1 MDTGNATTSDSRKC
15 PSCGAEVLSTM
26 QFCVNCGGRMPTR
39 TCPHCNEQI
48 TGNPEFCRNCGKSLV
63 PSRTCP
69 KCNVPISGNPEFCRH
84 CGALLYKPRVCPFC
98 GAIISRD
105 AKFCNTCGR
114 GVGIQNPTINNEK
127 LVEKARDLFEQV
139 KRFGTVPDVPN
150 PDARSYYPDSLY
162 DQETLKKTIS
172 VLEKFLQTAT
182 PDLTVS
188 LNRLSLSLATWHKM
202 EIGITN
208 TGTAHAFF
216 VTLIFSS
223 DFDTR
228 RIKPT
233 TVEAGATKVI
243 EIGILPK
250 TPGNIP
256 IEVTMNYKDAKNRDY
271 IKTNE
276 FWIDVV
282 LQSATPHMFNSGENM
297 QQSPNPFAGPGTSQP
312 PWMRGAATM
321 RTLPPEITEKYKESE
336 FLGKGGFARV
346 FKAKRRDGVF
356 VAVKVPIDLDESTGK
371 SFIAEMQNWTKFN
384 HPNIVKI
391 YDYNIMP
398 FPYFEEELCD
408 SSLDKLNKPMD
419 CAKAAWII
427 FNVCDGLGYAH
438 ARNVIH
444 RDLKPQNILLKNGIP
459 KISDWGLSKLISDKT
474 SATTMSFTPFYAA
487 PEQVTNKAKD
497 QRTDIWQIGVILYE
511 LVTGALP
518 FTGDSAIEIISSI
531 PTKVPRSP
539 GDFNPEAKKI
549 EKIILLCIEKDPLK
563 RYQSV
568 AALQKDLATFLNL
581 DYKDSLRM
589 STGAKNLRQSADYCS
604 KLLLANLKSGDLR
617 ESYKYATDLVNYSEG
632 EIRDQVKELGEQIRF
647 RLDNDMNEIPEQLI
661 ETADLITHKIGV
673 GLTTL

>member
-1 MDTGNATTSDSRKC
+1 MGTGNEITAKYRKC
-15 PSCGAEVLSTM
+15 PSCGADVLSVTKH
-26 QFCVNCGGRMPTR
+26 CVCGADLAALR
-39 TCPHCNEQI
+39 TCPHCKSPI
-48 TGNPEFCRNCGKSLV
+48 TGTPQFCRNCGRSLV
-63 PSRTCP
+63 LERTCP
-69 KCNVPISGNPEFCRH
+69 KCSIPISGNPEFCRH
-84 CGALLYKPRVCPFC
+84 CGAPVEKLRLCPSC
-98 GAIISRD
+98 GAVMSRD
-105 AKFCNTCGR
+105 AKFCNTCGGGMGQQGPEVR
-114 GVGIQNPTINNEK
+114 DKT
-127 LVEKARDLFEQV
+127 LREKARELFTQALQ
-139 KRFGTVPDVPN
+139 FGAVPDLLN
-150 PDARSYYPDSLY
+150 PDTTTC
-162 DQETLKKTIS
+162 DQESLKDTVS
-172 VLEKFLQTAT
+172 ALEKFLQTAT

-188 LNRLSLSLATWHKM
+188 LNRLSLSQATWHKM
-202 EIGITN
+202 EVRITN

-216 VTLIFSS
+216 VTLTFSS
-223 DFDTR
+223 DFETR
-228 RIKPT
+228 RIRPT

-256 IEVTMNYKDAKNRDY
+256 LEVTMNYKDGNNREY
-271 IKTNE
+271 FRTSE
-276 FWIDVV
+276 FWIDVL
-282 LQSATPHMFNSGENM
+282 LQSSTPRTFDSGEGM
-297 QQSPNPFAGPGTSQP
+297 QQTPGTAQP
-312 PWMRGAATM
+312 QWMRGLATL

-427 FNVCDGLGYAH
+427 FNVCEGLEYAH

-459 KISDWGLSKLISDKT
+459 KISDWGLSRIISDKS

-487 PEQVTNKAKD
+487 PEQVTSKAKD
-497 QRTDIWQIGVILYE
+497 QRTDIWQMGIILYE

-518 FTGDSAIEIISSI
+518 FTGDSAIEIIASI
-531 PTKVPRSP
+531 PTKVPVAP
-539 GDFNPEAKKI
+539 GELNPEAKKI
-549 EKIILLCIEKDPLK
+549 EKIIQRCIEKDPQK

-568 AALQKDLATFLNL
+568 AALQKDLAAFLNL
-581 DYKDSLRM
+581 DYKESLRM

-617 ESYKYATDLVNYSEG
+617 EAYKYATDLVNYSEG
-632 EIRDQVKELGEQIRF
+632 EIRDQVKELSGQIRF
-647 RLDNDMNEIPEQLI
+647 RLDNDMNEVPEEI
-661 ETADLITHKIGV
+661 IDAADLIAHKIGV